1 MTFRSVGTVFVIAI
15 CLSANNDVLGATT
28 FDTTPS
34 WNGSTI
40 GAFGKGYT
48 TTYGQTFIAPA
59 DSRLDDFT
67 FYLRGNVSVHL
78 SMKAYVFSWTGSLLG
93 GGGGQATG
101 NPLYVS
107 PGSVVLDGNN
117 TYQPITVNTGG
128 TLLAPG
134 QQYVA
139 LLTLSNPSDFDV
151 SIGATVWNNRS
162 SHVPNNGGGGF
173 VYFNNASDIGALNTK
188 GVGPFRRLRRS
199 GLDGAFWRRP
209 GAQQLCVGGYG
220 RDGCSS
226 RRLAAAGQAPLTRFF
241 QLGNQ
246 KFAIHAF
253 EGKF

>member
-188 GVGPFRRLRRS
+188 VWDHSVDYGDLVWTAHFGVVPE
-199 GLDGAFWRRP
+199 P
-209 GAQQLCVGGYG
+209 
-220 RDGCSS
+220 SS
-226 RRLAAAGQAPLTRFF
+226 FALAAMAVTGVALAAWRQR
-241 QLGNQ
+241 
-246 KFAIHAF
+246 
-253 EGKF
+253 GKRR